1 VTVGESTLTTTEY
14 AVSAKAT
21 FLLQPPVLSWMIS
34 GSMEVFLRTAGAKNI
49 LERLQSSP
57 KDLRR
62 ALLIDFI
69 EQQLLEI
76 LRWDESRRG
85 DLARGFVAIGLD
97 SLMAVELQFRLQKA
111 LRFAAPPQGDEA
123 EFQMSSAEDLADFLL
138 SRRLN
143 AS

>member
-1 VTVGESTLTTTEY
+1 
-14 AVSAKAT
+14 
-21 FLLQPPVLSWMIS
+21 
-34 GSMEVFLRTAGAKNI
+34 LRTDGARNI
-49 LERLQSSP
+49 LARLQSSP

-111 LRFAAPPQGDEA
+111 LRFAPPPAGDEA

-143 AS
+143 SS